1 MLKMTTQQR
10 GRNEQALKQLRELR
24 AEMKQ
29 GIQRVEATIESLDSQ
44 ILEYEMALAK

>member
-10 GRNEQALKQLRELR
+10 DRNEQALKQLRQLR
-24 AEMKQ
+24 AELLQ
-29 GIQRVEATIESLDSQ
+29 GIQRVQASVESLDSQ